1 MKKPGRIKDA
11 FFEMLFE
18 LILMLF
24 FIGIGFLV
32 LYLFGVK
39 ISYKN
44 TDPELLAMIGFG
56 AVAALFAVGYAVW
69 RLIKKIQKKRAKK

>member
-56 AVAALFAVGYAVW
+56 VVAVLFAVGYAVW